1 MKPTD
6 ERDRL
11 YDLHATICKTFANP
25 WRLRIVEA
33 LGNQECTVSKLVQ
46 ILGIPKSNVSQHLAT
61 MREKGVVDYRR
72 EGGYVYYSLANPKI
86 LQACR
91 LMREVL
97 LEQFQRAAE
106 MSRIERQTS

>member
-1 MKPTD
+1 MS
-6 ERDRL
+6 RL
-11 YDLHATICKTFANP
+11 
-25 WRLRIVEA
+25 VE
-33 LGNQECTVSKLVQ
+33 L
-46 ILGIPKSNVSQHLAT
+46 LGIPKSNVSQHLST

-72 EGGYVYYSLANPKI
+72 EGGYVYYRLANPKV

-106 MSRIERQTS
+106 LSRIERQTQ